1 MARGG
6 PRPGGFH
13 KGHKFNQGRTKTSTA
28 AITDEPVAEK
38 KVKPGQDVVEML
50 MSAIRK
56 RGAKKFFAELPA
68 KDLAMLAGRLL
79 PKDFNVNS
87 NSSIS
92 ISINL
97 STSPP
102 PIEGQVLPGMTEQD
116 ILSQAVKSHTT
127 AMSIP
132 MLDEEE

>member
-13 KGHKFNQGRTKTSTA
+13 KGHKFNQGRTRTSTA
-28 AITDEPVAEK
+28 AITDEPKTEQKA
-38 KVKPGQDVVEML
+38 KPGQDVVQML

-102 PIEGQVLPGMTEQD
+102 PVEGQVLPGLTEQD
-116 ILSQAVKSHTT
+116 VLAQAVKAHTL
-127 AMSIP
+127 SIP
-132 MLDEEE
+132 MLDEDE

>member
-1 MARGG
+1 MGRGG

-13 KGHKFNQGRTKTSTA
+13 KGHKFNQGKTRTTTA
-28 AITDEPVAEK
+28 SVADEPVADK
-38 KVKPGQDVVEML
+38 KPKPGQDVVEML

-97 STSPP
+97 STSPS
-102 PIEGQVLPGMTEQD
+102 PIEGQTLPGETERD
-116 ILSQAVKSHTT
+116 LLTRAVKEHST
-127 AMSIP
+127 AMAIP
-132 MLDEEE
+132 LLDEDE